1 MLQVSNIHAAYG
13 SAPVLTGVDLAL
25 QEGEVLGLL
34 GRNGVGKSTLM
45 RVLIGLL
52 RPTSGSVALDGT
64 RLTGLPPHR
73 VARHG
78 VAFVPQ
84 GRGVF
89 AKLTVRENLLI
100 GTRARADRVDE
111 PTKVPEEIFSYFPI
125 LRERLEQHGGT
136 LSGGQQQMLAIAR
149 ALCGRPRVLLLD
161 EPSEGIQPNIVQEI
175 GRLIRQIVEGTGTA
189 VLLVEQN
196 LDLALQLARR
206 VMVMEKGRIV
216 YEGGPEDLRDETM
229 LRRHLAI

>member
-1 MLQVSNIHAAYG
+1 MLRVNDIHAAYAG
-13 SAPVLTGVDLAL
+13 TPVLTGVDFAL
-25 QEGEVLGLL
+25 QDGEVLGLL
-34 GRNGVGKSTLM
+34 GRNGVGKTTLM

-52 RPTSGSVALDGT
+52 KPARGSVELGGQ
-64 RLTGLPPHR
+64 RLSGLPPHR
-73 VARHG
+73 IARQG

-84 GRGVF
+84 GRGIF
-89 AKLTVRENLLI
+89 AKLTVRENLLV
-100 GTRARADRVDE
+100 GTRARNDGAAAE
-111 PTKVPEEIFSYFPI
+111 IPETVFGYFPI
-125 LRERLEQHGGT
+125 LEERLEQRGGT

-175 GRLIRQIVEGTGTA
+175 GRLIRQIVEATGMS

-196 LDLALQLARR
+196 LDLALQTARR
-206 VMVMEKGRIV
+206 VLVMEKGRIV
-216 YEGGPEDLRDETM
+216 HEGGPDDLLDEAV

>member
-1 MLQVSNIHAAYG
+1 MLQVSDIHAAYG

-25 QEGEVLGLL
+25 QAGEVLGLL
-34 GRNGVGKSTLM
+34 GRNGVGKSTLL

-52 RPTSGSVALDGT
+52 RPTRGEVALDGT
-64 RLTGLPPHR
+64 HLVGLSPHR

-84 GRGVF
+84 GRGIF
-89 AKLTVRENLLI
+89 AKLTVRENLLV
-100 GTRARADRVDE
+100 GTRARTGRVDRNA
-111 PTKVPEEIFSYFPI
+111 TIPEEVFGYFPI
-125 LRERLEQHGGT
+125 LRERLDQHGGT

-149 ALCGRPRVLLLD
+149 ALCGRPRLLLLD

-175 GRLIRQIVEGTGTA
+175 GRLIRRIVEGTGTA

-196 LDLALQLARR
+196 LDMALQVARR
-206 VMVMEKGRIV
+206 VVIMEKGRIV
-216 YEGGPEDLRDETM
+216 HEGKAEELRDETI

>member
-1 MLQVSNIHAAYG
+1 MLLVSNIHAAYG

-52 RPTSGSVALDGT
+52 RPTRGSVALDGT
-64 RLTGLPPHR
+64 GLTGLSPHR
-73 VARHG
+73 IARHG
-78 VAFVPQ
+78 VGFVPQ
-84 GRGVF
+84 GRGIF
-89 AKLTVRENLLI
+89 AKLTVRENLLV
-100 GTRARADRVDE
+100 GTRARAGRE
-111 PTKVPEEIFSYFPI
+111 QAAKVPEEIFEYFPI
-125 LRERLEQHGGT
+125 LRERLEQPGGT

-175 GRLIRQIVEGTGTA
+175 GRLIRQIVENTATA

-196 LDLALQLARR
+196 LDLTLQLARR
-206 VMVMEKGRIV
+206 VLVMEKGRIV
-216 YEGGPEDLRDETM
+216 HEGGPEDLRDETM
-229 LRRHLAI
+229 LRRYLAI

>member
-1 MLQVSNIHAAYG
+1 MLQVSDIHAAYG
-13 SAPVLTGVDLAL
+13 SAPVLTGVDITL

-34 GRNGVGKSTLM
+34 GRNGVGKSTLL

-52 RPTSGSVALDGT
+52 RPTHGSVSLDGT
-64 RLTGLPPHR
+64 RLTGLSPHR

-84 GRGVF
+84 GRGIF
-89 AKLTVRENLLI
+89 AKLTVRENLLV
-100 GTRARADRVDE
+100 GTRARGNE
-111 PTKVPEEIFSYFPI
+111 NTTIPEEIFGYFPI

-175 GRLIRQIVEGTGTA
+175 GRLIRQIVESTGTA

-196 LDLALQLARR
+196 LNLALQLARR
-206 VMVMEKGRIV
+206 IVVMEKGRIV
-216 YEGGPEDLRDETM
+216 HEGGPEDLRDETM

>member
-1 MLQVSNIHAAYG
+1 MLQVSDIHAAYG

-25 QEGEVLGLL
+25 AEGEVLGLL

-52 RPTSGSVALDGT
+52 RPTRGSVALDGT

-73 VARHG
+73 IARHG

-89 AKLTVRENLLI
+89 AKLTVRENLLV
-100 GTRARADRVDE
+100 GTRARAGRGAE
-111 PTKVPEEIFSYFPI
+111 PATIPEEVFGYFPI
-125 LRERLEQHGGT
+125 LRERLGQQGGT

-175 GRLIRQIVEGTGTA
+175 GRLIRRIVESTGTA

-196 LDLALQLARR
+196 LDLALRLARR

-216 YEGGPEDLRDETM
+216 HEGGPEDLRDETM